1 MDAFGDFLAA
11 EYSGELDA
19 DQKAM
24 LADAPAFG
32 ANVLL
37 AFNLRTDRIEP
48 INPVMRAFEL
58 PISHTEGRSIDPPFS

>member
-11 EYSGELDA
+11 VFSGELDA
-19 DQKAM
+19 NQKAM

-37 AFNLRTDRIEP
+37 AFNVRTSRIEP
-48 INPVMRAFEL
+48 INPVTRAFGL
-58 PISHTEGRSIDPPFS
+58 PISRSEGRSIDPPFS